1 MMLLTMSKPQLAV
14 RIPPELLKELNS
26 YIEKTHT
33 SKTDVVVSAIAQ
45 YLGCTQDM
53 PLPRRLDEF
62 ERRLLA
68 LETEVGVQK

>member
-1 MMLLTMSKPQLAV
+1 MILITMSKPQLAV

-45 YLGCTQDM
+45 YLGCPENVPLTQRM
-53 PLPRRLDEF
+53 AE
-62 ERRLLA
+62 
-68 LETEVGVQK
+68 LELKVAELESKARGN